1 MKNRGSTFLTQGS
14 RSGAASAHAAPAQDA
29 ELLSRVSPAPR
40 KPGAL
45 SAPTTTFLRWSFPN
59 LAYCKIHPLHLLH
72 TCNTKKGFVKDARSA
87 GHSAQR
93 MSLHIPVPHGTE
105 PSSSA
110 TRALG
115 PPSSLLPA
123 RQHCCQKLTYFILKL
138 YKCILFLQKQK
149 ASIWHTN
156 PQIGCIASLNYLWR
170 IHQGIL
176 HRLKHGFDV
185 VAFIWPPPV
194 GCCNLSSLSSPTP
207 CPHWVR
213 HSTPRHAHIYT
224 TQVVSDATGLWR
236 ALVIPVPAL
245 GSPVL
250 LSTCKVLS
258 FAKFLQ
264 MSGMEPCR
272 L

>member
-1 MKNRGSTFLTQGS
+1 MKNRGNTFLIQGS
-14 RSGAASAHAAPAQDA
+14 CSGAASAHAAPAQDV
-29 ELLSRVSPAPR
+29 ELLSRVSPAPC

-45 SAPTTTFLRWSFPN
+45 SAPTTTFLRCFPT
-59 LAYCKIHPLHLLH
+59 LVYYKIHPIHLLH
-72 TCNTKKGFVKDARSA
+72 TCNTKKGIVKGVCSA
-87 GHSAQR
+87 GHSAGR
-93 MSLHIPVPHGTE
+93 MSLHIPVLHGAE

-185 VAFIWPPPV
+185 VAFIWTPPSWMLQPQ
-194 GCCNLSSLSSPTP
+194 LPQFPHSLSTLGGT
-207 CPHWVR
+207 R
-213 HSTPRHAHIYT
+213 HPSTR
-224 TQVVSDATGLWR
+224 S
-236 ALVIPVPAL
+236 
-245 GSPVL
+245 L
-250 LSTCKVLS
+250 LSHIHYSRGK
-258 FAKFLQ
+258 
-264 MSGMEPCR
+264 
-272 L
+272 